1 MTNKRISRQAI
12 LLSWH
17 KYVQS
22 VHSILQN
29 GVDICTSFLP
39 CPLHPAAIGACHVQS
54 FTYFVPFPPIF
65 LPELTG
71 NYHFSRNFLFNFIL
85 AFQWSKLISD
95 TLKHIGCSSRP
106 QVSACTTSNSR
117 FTNWSRWLF
126 SSKCINLTSESHCLR
141 NFQALQALLLA
152 PQWVAI
158 FLKLLRYDWQLTQ
171 RDFLSACFWITL
183 PVGDMFLKQSKSVEL
198 PEDCFWRPRAR
209 YWDFSK
215 GAPSDEF

>member
-1 MTNKRISRQAI
+1 MYECPWCRVLSIIPRNKKI
-12 LLSWH
+12 LPIWCPYIPHFSFNLIF
-17 KYVQS
+17 
-22 VHSILQN
+22 HSI
-29 GVDICTSFLP
+29 SFF
-39 CPLHPAAIGACHVQS
+39 I
-54 FTYFVPFPPIF
+54 
-65 LPELTG
+65 
-71 NYHFSRNFLFNFIL
+71 HFYFLFNFIL

-171 RDFLSACFWITL
+171 RDYLSACFWITL

-198 PEDCFWRPRAR
+198 PEDYFWRPRAR